1 MPMDRSTPPLKSAA
15 AAMRDVYLG
24 LGSNIGNK
32 RAHIELAIARI
43 AESMAV
49 QRLSS
54 LYETAP
60 VGFLDQDWFLNCVVE
75 VETERTAREAA
86 DLLRGLELEMGRR
99 RETPG
104 GPRTIDI
111 DILFFGTEIIDEQG
125 LQVPHPRLHQRL
137 FVLAPMTEL
146 RADFVHPVLGVTVAE
161 AARKLE
167 GTQEIRRIER

>member
-1 MPMDRSTPPLKSAA
+1 MERSTPPLKSA

-32 RAHIELAIARI
+32 TARIQLAIARI
-43 AESMAV
+43 AESMVV

-75 VETERTAREAA
+75 VETERTAHEAA
-86 DLLRGLELEMGRR
+86 DLLGGLELEMGRR

-111 DILFFGTEIIDEQG
+111 DILFFGTEIIDEKG

-137 FVLAPMTEL
+137 FVLAPMAEL

-161 AARKLE
+161 AARKLA
-167 GTQEIRRIER
+167 GTQEIRRVER